1 MLRPV
6 KKAFPRAEQVDEATY
21 LSNLAVQKNASAFFK
36 KYDPTELQELL
47 TVMSSSW
54 LASKDAIE
62 CPVELPSGLVS
73 QLRNISS
80 RTAILLV
87 PVVSDVPL
95 DCKEVHQIL
104 RELAVG
110 IYCLNQIPSIS
121 LDANYDQST
130 SCQLPSAY
138 VDTRIGQIL
147 ISVDYM
153 LKALWHGAYVPR
165 EKRIRFSKL
174 WRSEVD
180 IDADGKPQTDGNISS
195 VFCSGGLT
203 DISTEPDFV
212 GIYDENINEDPTYN
226 PNSAEEKNFFMQYAE
241 NIVLK
246 LTFANAQ
253 VEQYENFFR
262 FDAVYRLTNVVRPA
276 EDCLDR
282 ETYKRLQQRLALHQK
297 LLKKHLEK
305 NITVHKNIQ
314 YLKLMSFLIPLLLGF
329 KKKMEIPNLNKLL
342 QSYPSLELKTER
354 ELPPFFLGQQFKC
367 QHFQYAQ
374 NEFFHVHGGIE
385 FDVGTPSIQDIS
397 EEIKVSV
404 CSLSCNV
411 CVCLYSQQ
419 GRRKYCSSDTV
430 NLYWKSYYVISIEFE
445 GFYQQLYRTPWWAAI
460 NEKINTLKPKRVAFT
475 DAQILEQLKKKFGYK
490 EAIKCKSLPYGMKS
504 AAKRGLAAIFIAF
517 CRKASTSSFSVI
529 DESGFT
535 LLHHAS
541 MYNRVPV
548 IYQLIKAHVDINQRC
563 IVHIH
568 LGPTALHLAAQ
579 CGSIE
584 ALNCLLAMKA
594 DYKVADH
601 QGWLAVHYA
610 AFYDKIACITVL
622 CRKDPNLL
630 EAETAAAYRVTPLLL
645 AAISGALDTLQY
657 LFSLGA
663 NYKKTDSKGNN
674 VIHLAVLYF
683 HTEILKHLL
692 EVNNP
697 DLPVWRTIVGML
709 NCEDPTRKEMAI
721 RSLEIL
727 CLAKDH
733 YWKCI
738 LDAGTIS
745 PIINLLKSHDI
756 KLACIAAGVLSN
768 ISTHDAISRAF
779 AEAGGISVLV
789 DLLGYD
795 EPELQSRCAVV
806 LYDIAHLDNY
816 QNVIAELDGIPS
828 LVNLLESKTDDL
840 LVNAINCIRVL
851 CIQNKSNQEK
861 VKEHEGIP
869 LLIQFLTAQSGV
881 LQAVSS
887 AAIAE
892 LARGNK
898 KMQDAIADA
907 EAIDP
912 LVELLKKRNINVQME
927 GAKALEALC
936 ENNIHVQRAFLEKS
950 VTKDLLKLL
959 KARIYLAFHMKV
971 KEQGAT
977 ALWALAG
984 KKMQQQKFMA
994 EQIGYNLI
1002 TDMLLS
1008 SSDKMQHVGGEAVV
1022 ALCEESRHHQNQICK
1037 GNGISPLVWL
1047 LRNAKISEG
1056 TLLNVI
1062 RALGTICIGVALT
1075 NNPVSQKSVLEEQ
1088 ALPIL
1093 VHLLKHHSSLQIKAE
1108 VAYSLACIVLKNRKL
1123 QEVLQEEGF
1132 VYSDVLELLHVPNKD
1147 ICLRAAYALALFAYN
1162 NCVQQLR
1169 IQESGTIAISI
1180 FEPFLQSEIETDKAL
1195 AAFQIVVLAK
1205 VIVDADQV
1213 TLSARG
1219 VMTLVELLNS
1229 EDTATLILTG
1239 KLLASL
1245 AHTRA
1250 GIPEAITTLG
1260 TIQRLCYHLYSDDE
1274 EVCIASANALG
1285 YLTFNRTAYRHLLGE
1300 CRNKPQQFG
1309 RLLGNLSR
1317 DARINHGFVQEFRRE
1332 RRLGLPSLRC
1342 RKKGTLQI
1350 PKHIKNRR
1358 HPWTKCQPKDSLLLI
1373 SAPAHL
1379 RGKFRRANMFRG
1391 QTSRLSSFTYEV
1403 SSDITKVSRP
1413 RIVNVNKISATAP
1426 GEKLKSCASD
1436 G

>member
-47 TVMSSSW
+47 TAMSSSW
-54 LASKDAIE
+54 LASKDAME
-62 CPVELPSGLVS
+62 RPVELPSGLVS

-80 RTAILLV
+80 RTAVLLA
-87 PVVSDVPL
+87 PVVSGVPL

-165 EKRIRFSKL
+165 EKRVRFSKL

-180 IDADGKPQTDGNISS
+180 IDADGKPQMDENISS

-226 PNSAEEKNFFMQYAE
+226 PNSAEEKSFFMQYAD

-246 LTFANAQ
+246 LTFGNAQ
-253 VEQYENFFR
+253 VEQHENFFR
-262 FDAVYRLTNVVRPA
+262 FDAVYRLTNVVRSA

-282 ETYKRLQQRLALHQK
+282 ETYQRLQQRLALHQR

-305 NITVHKNIQ
+305 NLTVHKNIE
-314 YLKLMSFLIPLLLGF
+314 YLKLMSFLIPFLLGF

-342 QSYPSLELKTER
+342 QSYPSKKSLKTER

-374 NEFFHVHGGIE
+374 NEFFHAHGGIE
-385 FDVGTPSIQDIS
+385 FDVGTPSIQDLS
-397 EEIKVSV
+397 EEIKAAYEKIQHSVSRHMAQ
-404 CSLSCNV
+404 LFDGDMTHREH
-411 CVCLYSQQ
+411 YPIPIMEFD
-419 GRRKYCSSDTV
+419 G
-430 NLYWKSYYVISIEFE
+430 KSYYVICIEFE

-475 DAQILEQLKKKFGYK
+475 DTQILEQLKRKFGYK

-504 AAKRGLAAIFIAF
+504 AAKRGLAAVFIAF
-517 CRKASTSSFSVI
+517 SRKASTSSFSVI

-535 LLHHAS
+535 LLHHAA

-563 IVHIH
+563 IVHIR

-622 CRKDPNLL
+622 CRKDPSLL
-630 EAETAAAYRVTPLLL
+630 ETETAAAYRVTPVLL

-663 NYKKTDSKGNN
+663 NYRKTDSKGNN

-697 DLPVWRTIVGML
+697 DLPVWSTIVGML
-709 NCEDPTRKEMAI
+709 NCEDPTRREMAI
-721 RSLEIL
+721 RSLEVL

-745 PIINLLKSHDI
+745 PIINLLKSQDI

-768 ISTHDAISRAF
+768 ISTHDAISKAF

-816 QNVIAELDGIPS
+816 QNVIAKLGGIRS

-840 LVNAINCIRVL
+840 LINVMNCIRVL
-851 CIQNKSNQEK
+851 CIQNKSNQEE

-869 LLIQFLTAQSGV
+869 LLIQFLNAHSDI

-912 LVELLKKRNINVQME
+912 LVELLRKRIINVQME
-927 GAKALEALC
+927 GAMAIEALC

-959 KARIYLAFHMKV
+959 KARIYLAFHVKV

-984 KKMQQQKFMA
+984 KKMKQQKFMA

-1008 SSDKMQHVGGEAVV
+1008 PSDKMQHVGGEAVV

-1047 LRNAKISEG
+1047 LRNAKIAEG

-1088 ALPIL
+1088 ALPTL

-1123 QEVLQEEGF
+1123 QEVLQEEEGF
-1132 VYSDVLELLHVPNKD
+1132 VYSDVLELLHVPDKD
-1147 ICLRAAYALALFAYN
+1147 ICLRAAHALALFAYN

-1169 IQESGTIAISI
+1169 IQESGTITTSI

-1195 AAFQIVVLAK
+1195 AAFQIVVLAR
-1205 VIVDADQV
+1205 VIADADQV

-1219 VMTLVELLNS
+1219 VTTLVELLSS

-1285 YLTFNRTAYRHLLGE
+1285 YLTFNPTAYRHLLGE
-1300 CRNKPQQFG
+1300 CRNKPKQFG
-1309 RLLGNLSR
+1309 RLLDNLSR
-1317 DARINHGFVQEFRRE
+1317 DARINPRFVNEFQRE
-1332 RRLGLPSLRC
+1332 RRMGLPSL
-1342 RKKGTLQI
+1342 
-1350 PKHIKNRR
+1350 
-1358 HPWTKCQPKDSLLLI
+1358 
-1373 SAPAHL
+1373 
-1379 RGKFRRANMFRG
+1379 
-1391 QTSRLSSFTYEV
+1391 
-1403 SSDITKVSRP
+1403 
-1413 RIVNVNKISATAP
+1413 
-1426 GEKLKSCASD
+1426 
-1436 G
+1436 

>member
-36 KYDPTELQELL
+36 KYDATELQELL
-47 TVMSSSW
+47 TAMSSSW
-54 LASKDAIE
+54 LASKDAME
-62 CPVELPSGLVS
+62 CPIELPSGLVS

-80 RTAILLV
+80 RTAILLA
-87 PVVSDVPL
+87 PVVSGVPL

-165 EKRIRFSKL
+165 EKRMRFSKL

-180 IDADGKPQTDGNISS
+180 VDADGKPQTDGNISS
-195 VFCSGGLT
+195 VFSSGGLT

-226 PNSAEEKNFFMQYAE
+226 PNSAEEKSFFMQYAD

-246 LTFANAQ
+246 LTFGNAQ
-253 VEQYENFFR
+253 VEQQENFFR
-262 FDAVYRLTNVVRPA
+262 FDAVYRLTNVIRSA
-276 EDCLDR
+276 EDCLDK
-282 ETYKRLQQRLALHQK
+282 ETYQRLQQRLALHQK

-305 NITVHKNIQ
+305 NITVHKNIE
-314 YLKLMSFLIPLLLGF
+314 YLKLMSFLIPFLLGF

-342 QSYPSLELKTER
+342 QAYSSLELKTER

-374 NEFFHVHGGIE
+374 NEFFHAHGGIE

-397 EEIKVSV
+397 EEIKAAYEKIQHSVSRQMAQ
-404 CSLSCNV
+404 LFDGDTT
-411 CVCLYSQQ
+411 
-419 GRRKYCSSDTV
+419 GREHYPIPV
-430 NLYWKSYYVISIEFE
+430 MEFEGKSYYVICIEFE

-475 DAQILEQLKKKFGYK
+475 DTQILDQLKRKFGYK

-535 LLHHAS
+535 LLHHAA

-563 IVHIH
+563 IVHIR

-622 CRKDPNLL
+622 CRKDPSLL
-630 EAETAAAYRVTPLLL
+630 EAETTAVYRVTPLLL
-645 AAISGALDTLQY
+645 TAISGALDTLQY

-697 DLPVWRTIVGML
+697 DLPVWSTIVGML
-709 NCEDPTRKEMAI
+709 NCEEPTRREMAI
-721 RSLEIL
+721 RSLEVL

-745 PIINLLKSHDI
+745 PIISLLKSQNS

-789 DLLGYD
+789 DLLGYE

-816 QNVIAELDGIPS
+816 QNVIAKLGGIRS

-840 LVNAINCIRVL
+840 LVNVMNCIRVL
-851 CIQNKSNQEK
+851 CIQNKSNQEE

-869 LLIQFLTAQSGV
+869 LLIQFLTAHSAI

-912 LVELLKKRNINVQME
+912 LVELLRKRIINVQME
-927 GAKALEALC
+927 GALAVEALC

-959 KARIYLAFHMKV
+959 KARIYLVFMAFHVKV

-984 KKMQQQKFMA
+984 KKMKQQKFMA

-1008 SSDKMQHVGGEAVV
+1008 PSDKMQHVGGEAVV
-1022 ALCEESRHHQNQICK
+1022 ALCEDSRHHQNQICK

-1047 LRNAKISEG
+1047 LRNAKIAEG

-1088 ALPIL
+1088 ALPTL
-1093 VHLLKHHSSLQIKAE
+1093 VHLLKHHGSLQIKAE

-1132 VYSDVLELLHVPNKD
+1132 IYSDVLELLQVPDKD
-1147 ICLRAAYALALFAYN
+1147 IRLRAAHALALFAYN

-1169 IQESGTIAISI
+1169 IRESGTITISI

-1195 AAFQIVVLAK
+1195 AAFQIVVLAR
-1205 VIVDADQV
+1205 VIADADQV

-1219 VMTLVELLNS
+1219 VTTLVELLSS
-1229 EDTATLILTG
+1229 EDTVTLILTG

-1285 YLTFNRTAYRHLLGE
+1285 YLTFNPTAYRHLLGE

-1317 DARINHGFVQEFRRE
+1317 DARINPDFVNEFRRE
-1332 RRLGLPSLRC
+1332 KRMGLPSLSLMINGGPPAVPTYSKEKAWSR
-1342 RKKGTLQI
+1342 RG
-1350 PKHIKNRR
+1350 R
-1358 HPWTKCQPKDSLLLI
+1358 HPWTKCQPKDSLLLV

-1379 RGKFRRANMFRG
+1379 RGKFRRANMFQG
-1391 QTSRLSSFTYEV
+1391 QTPRVYSFTYEV

-1413 RIVNVNKISATAP
+1413 RIVNVSKI
-1426 GEKLKSCASD
+1426 
-1436 G
+1436 